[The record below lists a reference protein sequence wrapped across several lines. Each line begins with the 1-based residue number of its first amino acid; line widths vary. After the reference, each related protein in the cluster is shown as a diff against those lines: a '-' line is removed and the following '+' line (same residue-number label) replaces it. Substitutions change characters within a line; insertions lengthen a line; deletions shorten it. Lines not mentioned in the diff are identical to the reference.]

1 MSEET
6 GFIGD
11 SLREFLE
18 GEDDKYADQYNGRV
32 RNRTEAAL
40 FDFYYLFEYLE
51 QDQVKKLFGSNFAS
65 VIQEDNHQEAASKGG
80 ETVEEE
86 DLEQVPNPPATR
98 AYIAFAIA
106 FFLRGLNYDEQS
118 VIPRYEEA
126 TGRQQPMF
134 DQFSDTVEQ
143 GIHRYLREKQDV
155 YADVNV
161 KIELENIRPSDEIL
175 QDIEDTD
182 KKTE

>member
-1 MSEET
+1 MADET
-6 GFIGD
+6 GFLGD
-11 SLREFLE
+11 SHREFLE
-18 GEDDKYADQYNGRV
+18 GEEKTNPSQYRRRV
-32 RNRTEAAL
+32 RDRTEAAL

-65 VIQEDNHQEAASKGG
+65 IIQEDNHQEAASKGG

-98 AYIAFAIA
+98 AYIEFAIA

-118 VIPRYEEA
+118 VIPRYEEK

-134 DQFSDTVEQ
+134 DDFSNTVEQ
-143 GIHRYLREKQDV
+143 GIQRYLRDKQDV

-161 KIELENIRPSDEIL
+161 EIELENTRPSDELL

-182 KKTE
+182 KDTE

>member
-18 GEDDKYADQYNGRV
+18 GGDDKYADQYNGRV

-51 QDQVKKLFGSNFAS
+51 QNQVRKLFGSNFAS
-65 VIQEDNHQEAASKGG
+65 VIQEDDHQEAASKGG

-98 AYIAFAIA
+98 AYIEFAIA
-106 FFLRGLNYDEQS
+106 FFLRGLNYHSQS
-118 VIPRYEEA
+118 FIPRYEEA

-182 KKTE
+182 KNTE